1 MKKNLIVL
9 QEGKKDCGA
18 ACLLSIIRY
27 YGGDISL
34 ERLISYTET
43 DKDGTNFYNLSLAG
57 EKLGLN
63 ARAYEVDTET
73 KISEIE
79 VPFIVQLSSDN
90 MLHFVVVYKVHDTK
104 VIVMDPSVGKK
115 VIDLFDFSNMWT
127 GNILIFDK
135 VKMLPI
141 YKKERILNNI
151 IFDVIYKN
159 KSTILFLLIL
169 SLIFTFLSCFGSFY
183 SQVIFDR
190 VLDTT
195 IENINIVT
203 ILFSVLY
210 IIKLV
215 TNYVR
220 NILIIFFNQK
230 IDISIIISTFSKV
243 ILLPYYYYK
252 NKTTGEVLSRINDL
266 FSLKMFISK
275 VIITIFLDITTFI
288 ISFFI
293 LYFLNTKV
301 LFTLFIVCFIYLIAI
316 ILFNYPIK
324 IFTEKVQESTSII
337 NSYIVES
344 INAFESIK
352 NLNIEDNIVLN
363 FSKKYTSL
371 INNVYIR
378 EKIEN
383 IIVLIKDIVTDI
395 GILLVSY
402 LVIRLVL
409 KGDLTVGNYMTIS
422 ILANYFMSPFKN
434 ILDLM
439 GEFHY
444 IKNSINRAN
453 NLLSVDEEEIYNR
466 KNLIINGNI
475 AVKNLSYSYNNKYKV
490 FDNISFYI
498 RDRDRTLILGNSGSG
513 KSTLMKLLYGY
524 YKTERDN
531 IFINGFDINDY
542 SLGDLRNN
550 ITYISQNEM
559 LFTSSIRDNIIMDR
573 NISEERFLKV
583 CNLLSIDEIIKDNVL
598 GYDYV
603 LEENGINLSGGQR
616 QRIIL
621 ARGLLKESN
630 IVLIDEGLNEIDISL
645 ERKILIN
652 IFNEFR
658 DKTFIIISH
667 RENNMDLYNRL
678 IKFDNGKLVNYERGE
693 T

>member
-1 MKKNLIVL
+1 M
-9 QEGKKDCGA
+9 
-18 ACLLSIIRY
+18 
-27 YGGDISL
+27 
-34 ERLISYTET
+34 
-43 DKDGTNFYNLSLAG
+43 
-57 EKLGLN
+57 
-63 ARAYEVDTET
+63 
-73 KISEIE
+73 
-79 VPFIVQLSSDN
+79 
-90 MLHFVVVYKVHDTK
+90 
-104 VIVMDPSVGKK
+104 
-115 VIDLFDFSNMWT
+115 
-127 GNILIFDK
+127 
-135 VKMLPI
+135 
-141 YKKERILNNI
+141 
-151 IFDVIYKN
+151 IYKN

-288 ISFFI
+288 ISFVI

-301 LFTLFIVCFIYLIAI
+301 LFTLLIVCFIYLIAI

-383 IIVLIKDIVTDI
+383 IIALIKDIVTDI

>member
-1 MKKNLIVL
+1 M
-9 QEGKKDCGA
+9 
-18 ACLLSIIRY
+18 
-27 YGGDISL
+27 
-34 ERLISYTET
+34 
-43 DKDGTNFYNLSLAG
+43 
-57 EKLGLN
+57 
-63 ARAYEVDTET
+63 
-73 KISEIE
+73 
-79 VPFIVQLSSDN
+79 
-90 MLHFVVVYKVHDTK
+90 
-104 VIVMDPSVGKK
+104 
-115 VIDLFDFSNMWT
+115 
-127 GNILIFDK
+127 
-135 VKMLPI
+135 
-141 YKKERILNNI
+141 
-151 IFDVIYKN
+151 IYKN

-288 ISFFI
+288 ISFVI

-301 LFTLFIVCFIYLIAI
+301 LFTLLIVCFIYLIAI

-383 IIVLIKDIVTDI
+383 IIALIKDIVTDI

-434 ILDLM
+434 M